1 MHKQAILVTEADLV
15 RLHGLLAAQ
24 QRFDERDQEHL
35 DALRAELA
43 AAVIVESDEVP
54 ADVVTM
60 HSRVGVRDLERD
72 VHTLYTLVPPAEADT
87 LAGRLS
93 VLAPLGTALL
103 GRRAGEEIIFR
114 SPAGERRLRLERILY
129 QPEAARR
136 RAAVAPEVD
145 ASPARRAGSR
155 R

>member
-1 MHKQAILVTEADLV
+1 MHRQAILVTEADMV

-24 QRFDERDQEHL
+24 ERGGERDQEHL
-35 DALRAELA
+35 QALRAELA
-43 AAVIVESDEVP
+43 SAAVVESDEVP

-60 HSRVGVRDLERD
+60 HSRVGVCDLERD
-72 VHTLYTLVPPAEADT
+72 THTSYTLVPPTEADA

-103 GRRAGEEIIFR
+103 GRRAGEEIVVR
-114 SPAGERRLRLERILY
+114 SPAGERRLRLEGILY

-136 RAAVAPEVD
+136 LKHAQPARGAIAVAD
-145 ASPARRAGSR
+145 TGS
-155 R
+155 

>member
-1 MHKQAILVTEADLV
+1 MYERAIFVTEADLV

-24 QRFDERDQEHL
+24 PRGGDRDQEHL
-35 DALRAELA
+35 EALRTGLA
-43 AAVIVESDEVP
+43 AAAIVESDEVP

-60 HSRVGVRDLERD
+60 HSRVGLRDLERGT
-72 VHTLYTLVPPAEADT
+72 HTLYTLVPPVEADA

-103 GRRAGEEIIFR
+103 GRRAGEEIVFH
-114 SPAGERRLRLERILY
+114 SPAGERRLRLERVLY

-136 RAAVAPEVD
+136 TQRGPAGPPGGAAA
-145 ASPARRAGSR
+145 
-155 R
+155 